1 MRIAGIC
8 HVCGKPSMTIC
19 ASCGMI
25 TCGECMDS
33 ITGMCPNC
41 SPAEYY
47 DDGQDEDEIL

>member
-8 HVCGKPSMTIC
+8 HVCGKPTMTIC

-25 TCGECMDS
+25 TCGECLDH

-41 SPAEYY
+41 SPAEFY
-47 DDGQDEDEIL
+47 DEPEDEEDRL